1 MEVFINKLIQLWA
14 EPGDGWVERKPLR
27 SHRGNLPECIVPEE
41 VLLFSVCES
50 LAFVSLS
57 TLASKPTAYTWSS
70 DWPCGSL
77 TFDLCCVSPA
87 FYQYSSESAFL
98 KLVLT
103 LSFELAFSWSSSA
116 HRVRHWVIDRSDNS
130 LHCSLWA
137 ALQGVGLNH
146 WQRFWLSHGFL
157 FTRLMH
163 EDDHLQFNLIFG
175 LKVRLFMSSDF
186 CSWCVG
192 RRGI

>member
-1 MEVFINKLIQLWA
+1 MHWSDYLKLWPFTWMLVMEVFINKSIQLWA

-70 DWPCGSL
+70 DWPRGSL

-87 FYQYSSESAFL
+87 FYQYSSVSISEACAHALLRVGFLLKFFSSPSPSLSDRQIRQQFALFSLSCPAGCWIKPLTALLAQSRISLHAFN
-98 KLVLT
+98 
-103 LSFELAFSWSSSA
+103 AWRWSSS
-116 HRVRHWVIDRSDNS
+116 V
-130 LHCSLWA
+130 
-137 ALQGVGLNH
+137 
-146 WQRFWLSHGFL
+146 
-157 FTRLMH
+157 
-163 EDDHLQFNLIFG
+163 
-175 LKVRLFMSSDF
+175 
-186 CSWCVG
+186 
-192 RRGI
+192 